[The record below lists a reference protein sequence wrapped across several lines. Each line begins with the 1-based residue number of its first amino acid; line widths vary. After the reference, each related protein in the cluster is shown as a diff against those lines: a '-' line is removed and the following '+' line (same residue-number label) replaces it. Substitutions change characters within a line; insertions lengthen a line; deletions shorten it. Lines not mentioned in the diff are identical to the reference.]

1 MAEMNRLGAVRVD
14 VIIAEINNW
23 GAVNVDVKILDV
35 IKEELFIKGT
45 YKLDC
50 IILLTAVKL
59 IVDILF
65 AYRVEIR
72 HVDTLPSTTIE
83 VSAFI
88 VIRFA
93 AVVASG
99 NACVFITAH
108 IFDVF
113 GDTVIN
119 EYGCVKRIV
128 DTGFCIPV
136 GSDKSMCK
144 KRMPCMVLIVTML
157 LDASFSPLNDILPAI
172 SRIVTREPTVF
183 TFDKRTIVFIFSLLS
198 ICISVVLVF
207 TMYLT
212 FDTGI
217 TTRASSF
224 LQELMRVNRS
234 HGIHSGLS

>member
-1 MAEMNRLGAVRVD
+1 VL
-14 VIIAEINNW
+14 IACMLETYILP
-23 GAVNVDVKILDV
+23 AVNVDVSTLDV
-35 IKEELFIKGT
+35 IKEELFINGT
-45 YKLDC
+45 YKFDC

-59 IVDILF
+59 IVDILL
-65 AYRVEIR
+65 AARVEIR
-72 HVDTLPSTTIE
+72 HVDILPSTIIE
-83 VSAFI
+83 VFTLRA
-88 VIRFA
+88 IRFA
-93 AVVASG
+93 ALVASG
-99 NACVFITAH
+99 NACVFTTAH

-119 EYGCVKRIV
+119 EYGCVKRTV
-128 DTGFCIPV
+128 DTGFCIPD

-144 KRMPCMVLIVTML
+144 KRIPSMVLIVTML
-157 LDASFSPLNDILPAI
+157 LDASFSPLNDILPVI